1 MNNSDLIRLGL
12 PANNRDLINEFQQK
26 VEKTTPLSIDTSVK
40 DSQNY
45 DTQTLKNINVGTL
58 RHPIDLLTV
67 HTQGTDTYYPL
78 TGGPAYHFSK
88 QDYTIQLNG
97 NIDTYQ
103 SSYGQVDLENPYDP
117 ISFSFNRLYSSPLRI
132 VNSGK
137 LTGVGGQVTGYLSSR
152 KIQGDKET
160 FYEITSGSI
169 LGNATYK
176 GFFKKS
182 YTRQSKFKT
191 LLVASGTNVSNLLTF
206 ATGDGT
212 VRSFPANSNWK
223 FIPYPQTYNTNQ
235 YKEYEHDVII
245 VPRIEN
251 NSNLASG
258 FMGTL
263 VISTGYDKNIVYVSP
278 HSLKTFSGFS
288 FVSGALQT
296 IGTGEKRSIFLHSGN
311 FIAPDSMDH
320 IFTGLDSV
328 SIFASGAQMDSFT
341 YYNSEHA
348 RLKQTTPLKDTA
360 FYKLY
365 EKIYKLNSFNTGTWN
380 GVIPQGTPFSIEIV
394 RGASSVYGSTDINF
408 DIYVKDYFVAENTY
422 GSGLYTN
429 IVTSESSEL
438 GTHGTFYGTAL
449 EFSNKSAN
457 TARYITST
465 ESFKKSRSK
474 LIGCLWDR
482 GFTKTN
488 AKVRNVVKLFNSGV
502 WPNRLYC
509 EKLEDGTTVVCESG
523 ILTSAGIRKSDG
535 SLLRNQNP
543 YSVSGGFKFTRSF
556 DSLQSI
562 PSGTP
567 NGVYYIR
574 DIDKQLPIVS

>member
-12 PANNRDLINEFQQK
+12 PTNNRDLINEFQQK
-26 VEKTTPLSIDTSVK
+26 IERTAPLSINTSVK
-40 DSQNY
+40 DSQAY

-67 HTQGTDTYYPL
+67 HVQGTNTYYPL

-97 NIDTYQ
+97 NIDSYPAF
-103 SSYGQVDLENPYDP
+103 YGQIDLENPYDP

-137 LTGVGGQVTGYLSSR
+137 LTGVGGQVTGYVSTR
-152 KIQGDKET
+152 KVQGDKET
-160 FYEITSGSI
+160 FYEMTSGSI
-169 LGNATYK
+169 LGNNIYK
-176 GFFKKS
+176 GFFKKA

-191 LLVASGTNVSNLLTF
+191 LWVASGTNASNLLTF
-206 ATGDGT
+206 GYGDGT
-212 VRSFPANSNWK
+212 TRSLPNIDWK
-223 FIPYPQTYNTNQ
+223 FIPYPQTYGNNQ
-235 YKEYEHDVII
+235 FKEYEHDVII
-245 VPRIEN
+245 VPRVTN

-263 VISTGYDKNIVYVSP
+263 VISTGYNKDIVYVSP

-311 FIAPDSMDH
+311 FIGPDSVDH
-320 IFTGLDSV
+320 IFTGLSSV
-328 SIFASGAQMDSFT
+328 SIYTSGSEIGSFN
-341 YYNSEHA
+341 YYNSEHV

-365 EKIYKLNSFNTGTWN
+365 EKIYKLDSFSTGTWN
-380 GVIPQGTPFSIEIV
+380 GIIPQGTPFSIEIV
-394 RGASSVYGSTDINF
+394 RGSSSVYGSQNINF
-408 DIYVKDYFVAENTY
+408 DIYVKDYFVPENTY
-422 GSGLYTN
+422 GSGLYTHV
-429 IVTSESSEL
+429 VTSESSKL
-438 GTHGTFYGTAL
+438 GTHGTFYSTAL

-457 TARYITST
+457 TAKYITAT
-465 ESFKKSRSK
+465 ESFKKCRSK

-509 EKLEDGTTVVCESG
+509 EKLANGTVVCESG
-523 ILTSAGIRKSDG
+523 ILTSAGVRKSDG

-556 DSLQSI
+556 DSLELI

-574 DIDKQLPIVS
+574 NIDKRLPIVS